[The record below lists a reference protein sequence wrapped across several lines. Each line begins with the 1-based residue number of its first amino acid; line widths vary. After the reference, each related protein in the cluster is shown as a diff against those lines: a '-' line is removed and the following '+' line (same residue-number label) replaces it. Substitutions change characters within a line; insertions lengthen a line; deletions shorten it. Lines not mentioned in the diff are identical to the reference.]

1 MFRRLCTIVVDVTG
15 NPPWN
20 ISYSVDGT
28 VSTIISSDSPVII
41 YSTQEGT
48 YTIPYVLDLIL
59 VVILV
64 LVQK

>member
-1 MFRRLCTIVVDVTG
+1 MPKLFQVVVLYVQETLKLVVDVTG

-41 YSTQEGT
+41 HSTQEGT
-48 YTIPYVLDLIL
+48 YTIPYVFR
-59 VVILV
+59 
-64 LVQK
+64 